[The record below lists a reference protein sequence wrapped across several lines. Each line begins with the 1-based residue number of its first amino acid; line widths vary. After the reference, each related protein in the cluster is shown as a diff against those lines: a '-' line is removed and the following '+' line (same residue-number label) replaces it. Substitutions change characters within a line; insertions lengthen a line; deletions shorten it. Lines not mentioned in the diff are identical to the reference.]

1 MIFKVSY
8 QVFQPN
14 GHFLDGISVL
24 LREDS
29 SPELRLIWFPD
40 PSSDPIYKCM
50 WKGPLPFRMHLY
62 IGSLEGSGNQTKL
75 RHVHSFNYESIDV
88 FLQQVICPGF
98 GAAVPNHYI
107 CALLKL
113 DNHLAN
119 EQPLAVWEMSS
130 VYCSSVDGMCTR
142 PSDCFYRRIG

>member
-1 MIFKVSY
+1 
-8 QVFQPN
+8 
-14 GHFLDGISVL
+14 
-24 LREDS
+24 
-29 SPELRLIWFPD
+29 
-40 PSSDPIYKCM
+40 
-50 WKGPLPFRMHLY
+50 MHLY

-75 RHVHSFNYESIDV
+75 RHVHSFNYESIDNV
-88 FLQQVICPGF
+88 FLQQVIICPGF
-98 GAAVPNHYI
+98 GAAVPNSVIGNHYT